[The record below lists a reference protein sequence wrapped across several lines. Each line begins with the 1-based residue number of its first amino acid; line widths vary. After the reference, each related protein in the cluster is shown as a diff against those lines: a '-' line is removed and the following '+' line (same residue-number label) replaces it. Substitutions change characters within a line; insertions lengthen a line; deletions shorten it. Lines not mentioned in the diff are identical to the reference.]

1 MRNNVDSIPATTTMV
16 RSLAEWRRGHW
27 PRGIA
32 LYQQVIRDYFLVLA
46 RRWRDYWA
54 TELAEDLAQQFLVG
68 AIDDSVDRTGS
79 NDPNPSC
86 GETSGNEDRV
96 QQPRKSPEAP
106 RIVAVASA
114 FIAKHAESLA
124 AGGPAP
130 ESWHGYLLAS
140 AKNFLVDGFRRQMQ
154 RRRFELPMQGDMI
167 DRTGDWAVL
176 DSMQDEGAPPEAELA
191 QQALTV
197 GELPSLRP
205 YTRLVLRSLKPGG
218 SRKRY
223 RNALMLRVLVERV
236 YVPAALF
243 TFGSWSHTEPRTPD
257 ADPDTQPPGRK
268 EASEER
274 IRRWQGVMRARAEK
288 YGSTHEYLARRF
300 VRPENQRRKAS
311 RKRAGNSAVT
321 QEELDQVRT
330 WLRYGV
336 NHYMDAVVDVIG
348 EAGVREFVSSAR
360 LLLASTPEFKLSASA
375 SDALRRNPSK
385 ALRHNIKHCK
395 AALLRMLAGQA
406 FDAQDD
412 GASRAR

>member
-1 MRNNVDSIPATTTMV
+1 MQRP
-16 RSLAEWRRGHW
+16 GHW
-27 PRGIA
+27 PRGVA
-32 LYQQVIRDYFLVLA
+32 LYQQVIHDYFIVLA
-46 RRWRDYWA
+46 RRWRSSWA

-68 AIDDSVDRTGS
+68 AIDSEDGRLES
-79 NDPNPSC
+79 NDTESSC
-86 GETSGNEDRV
+86 EEASVSDDRA
-96 QQPRKSPEAP
+96 QRPPRPTEKP

-114 FIAKHAESLA
+114 FVAKHAETLA
-124 AGGPAP
+124 SGSPAP

-154 RRRFELPMQGDMI
+154 RRRFEWSMQGDMI

-176 DSMQDEGAPPEAELA
+176 DSMQAEDAPSETEPA

-205 YTRLVLRSLKPGG
+205 YTRQVLRSLKPGG

-236 YVPAALF
+236 YVPASLF
-243 TFGSWSHTEPRTPD
+243 TFGPRNPEEPQLPDDDPKAPPQVCNETPED
-257 ADPDTQPPGRK
+257 
-268 EASEER
+268 R

-288 YGSTHEYLARRF
+288 YGSTHEYLAKRF
-300 VRPENQRRKAS
+300 VRPENRRRAAS

-321 QEELDQVRT
+321 EEELDQVRT

-336 NHYMDAVVDVIG
+336 NHYMDAVVDMIG

-360 LLLASTPEFKLSASA
+360 LLLASTSEFKLSAAA

-406 FDAQDD
+406 FSAEDA
-412 GASRAR
+412 AVSRAT